1 MNHLNEFKIQQLR
14 TKNLIAA
21 VESVAMIMGAVIA
34 NMLIPQLLIKYV
46 YDPAVLVEAPA
57 IFEYLPLITY
67 SIGFGYFVF
76 AMVSNFMRNRKLRAL
91 EQELYLTGGSCCSD
105 GTCCSDTDADE
116 EEISDE
122 ELKELERIVDEALKP
137 AKKTATKATKKAPA
151 KKAVK
156 KKTAKK

>member
-1 MNHLNEFKIQQLR
+1 MNYLTEFKIQQLR
-14 TKNLIAA
+14 TKNLTAA
-21 VESVAMIMGAVIA
+21 VESVAVILGAVIS

-46 YDPAVLVEAPA
+46 YDPTVLTEAPV

-67 SIGFGYFVF
+67 GIGLGYFLY
-76 AMVSNFMRNRKLRAL
+76 AMISNFMRNRKLRVL
-91 EQELYLTGGSCCSD
+91 EQELYLTGGSCCNNGS
-105 GTCCSDTDADE
+105 CCSDEE

-137 AKKTATKATKKAPA
+137 AKTTKKATKKSSA
-151 KKAVK
+151 KKATK